1 MKDRAGPRKAALAL
15 QRDLKSRGE
24 PVFHPP
30 VRIRVIAEAYFGYN
44 VRHADPPELP
54 PDCSGMLDRARKMI
68 LVRRSDP
75 SARINFS
82 IAHEIGHLV
91 LHPKDGIDCRTQRAA
106 SAEEREADEF
116 AAAFLLPRESLL
128 RVCHEQR
135 QQPPTITF
143 ERLVRIVAER
153 FSVSMEAARV
163 ELLEALRLD

>member
-1 MKDRAGPRKAALAL
+1 
-15 QRDLKSRGE
+15 
-24 PVFHPP
+24 
-30 VRIRVIAEAYFGYN
+30 
-44 VRHADPPELP
+44 
-54 PDCSGMLDRARKMI
+54 MLDRARKMI